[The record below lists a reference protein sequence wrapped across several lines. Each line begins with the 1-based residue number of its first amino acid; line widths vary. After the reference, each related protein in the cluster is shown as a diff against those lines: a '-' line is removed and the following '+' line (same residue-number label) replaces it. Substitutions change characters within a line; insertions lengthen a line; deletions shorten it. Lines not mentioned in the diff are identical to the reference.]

1 MESTHLYVALM
12 YVLARILPRSVTKI
26 LEQIIIFVDFKFASL
41 ISIFFFFF
49 FFFNIYFFF
58 QFAFLRKDNFLQE
71 NFSNLE
77 TKME

>member
-26 LEQIIIFVDFKFASL
+26 LEQSIIWVDFQFASL
-41 ISIFFFFF
+41 ISIFLGF

-58 QFAFLRKDNFLQE
+58 HFAFLQKDNFLQE